1 MLTYKLEEV
10 GIHVDII
17 EESYTS
23 KCSALDNETIEKH
36 DTYCGKRIQRGL
48 FKSHKGKLI
57 NADVNGSYNILR
69 LGTKSIINH
78 PTLFNPIKT
87 RNINEL
93 SDVYHFTFKND
104 KPTDRGSVLYPN
116 SV

>member
-1 MLTYKLEEV
+1 MKLATTEDNCHSLNERLIPNSSTKLTCFKAYPEV
-10 GIHVDII
+10 RI
-17 EESYTS
+17 S
-23 KCSALDNETIEKH
+23 K
-36 DTYCGKRIQRGL
+36 G
-48 FKSHKGKLI
+48 F
-57 NADVNGSYNILR
+57 R

-104 KPTDRGSVLYPN
+104 KPTDRGSVLEPN